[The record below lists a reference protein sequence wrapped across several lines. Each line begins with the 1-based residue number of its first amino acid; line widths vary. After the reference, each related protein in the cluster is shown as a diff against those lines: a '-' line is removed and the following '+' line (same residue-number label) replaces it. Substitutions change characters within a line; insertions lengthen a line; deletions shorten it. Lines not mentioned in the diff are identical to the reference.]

1 MNILGIYGALGW
13 DTHNDTNWTHDSG
26 ATLFINGKH
35 ICSIQEERLTKFKYD
50 GNYPENSIK
59 YCLSVGNLTNEDV
72 DLIIIPSL
80 GDRQFHIANIF
91 GDNGKFISKKFPNSQ
106 YKIIS
111 HHEAHAYS
119 AIYSSECNDGCYLIL
134 DGGGSNITA
143 DITKQLYL
151 ETSSFGYFNKKK
163 NIFRHF
169 ATRDFIGLYYQSWA
183 HHIYCQKVDKDISP
197 IDHRYCETFSGKV
210 MGLSAYGKKLDQI
223 ESRAHYEITELGYP
237 SMFFKVIPV
246 DIDAMTSTGI
256 INFSPEDKAAYLQSV
271 FENTMIDYF
280 YALQDRGYLEKNIC
294 LSGGI
299 FLNILG
305 NTLLKKHFPKN
316 NFHISPFVSDP
327 GLHFGAAV
335 YGSLMEKEKISLP
348 TNIALLGKE
357 YSRNEILEELEKNNL
372 TFKEFDNFD
381 DLYDIISDYLNNN
394 EIIGWFQGRSEYG
407 PRALGSRSILM
418 SPKEKENKDIL
429 NSKVKHR
436 EYWRPFAG
444 VVLSEYVC
452 EYFDEGF
459 ESPYMC
465 YSQTV
470 KKEKISKIPSITH
483 EDNTCRIQT
492 VNDKYNKKLTQLLKT
507 FYTKSNI
514 PVLLN
519 TSFNDNGKP
528 IIESP
533 SDAIGSFLNMDID
546 HLVMENF
553 LISKN

>member
-35 ICSIQEERLTKFKYD
+35 VCSIQEERLTKYKYD
-50 GNYPENSIK
+50 GNYPENSIN
-59 YCLSVGNLTNEDV
+59 YCLSVGNITAEDIDFV
-72 DLIIIPSL
+72 ILPSL
-80 GDRQFHIANIF
+80 GDRQFHIANVL
-91 GDNGKFISKKFPNSQ
+91 GELYKFIHKNFSNAK

-119 AIYSSECNDGCYLIL
+119 AIYSSDCNDGCYVIL

-143 DITKQLYL
+143 DLSKQLYL
-151 ETSSFGYFNKKK
+151 ETSSFGYFDKKK

-169 ATRDFIGLYYQSWA
+169 ATRDFVGLYYQSWA
-183 HHIYCQKVDKDISP
+183 HHIYCHKTGKDISP

-210 MGLSAYGKKLDQI
+210 MGLSAYGKKPDTFD
-223 ESRAHYEITELGYP
+223 SRFHYEITELGYP

-246 DIDAMTSTGI
+246 DNDTMKSTGI
-256 INFSPEDKAAYLQSV
+256 ADFSADDKASYLQSV
-271 FENTMIDYF
+271 FENAIVDYF
-280 YALQDRGYLEKNIC
+280 EALNDRGYLEKNIC

-305 NTLLKKHFPKN
+305 NTLLKKHFPNN

-327 GLHFGAAV
+327 GLHFGAAC
-335 YGSLMEKEKISLP
+335 YGVANQKETISLP

-357 YSRNEILEELEKNNL
+357 YSREEISLELKNSNL
-372 TFKEFDNFD
+372 NYKEFTNFNELCDVISVELDN
-381 DLYDIISDYLNNN
+381 NK
-394 EIIGWFQGRSEYG
+394 IIGWFQGRSEYG

-418 SPKEKENKDIL
+418 SPKKKENKNIL

-444 VVLSEYVC
+444 VILSEYVS
-452 EYFDEGF
+452 EYFEEGF

-470 KKEKISKIPSITH
+470 KSEKISEIPAITH
-483 EDNTCRIQT
+483 EDNTCRVQT
-492 VNDKYNKKLTQLLKT
+492 VSPIYNLKLTNLLNSFKDR
-507 FYTKSNI
+507 SGI

-528 IIESP
+528 IIETP
-533 SDAIGSFLNMDID
+533 KDAIEAFLNMNID
-546 HLVMENF
+546 HLVIENF
-553 LISKN
+553 LIYKD